1 MKVRSNGIDIEVEDS
16 AASASTG
23 GDAPHAQRPVVLLI
37 MGLGLQLVA
46 WPDSLIN
53 GLLNAGYR
61 VVRFDNR
68 DVGLSTH
75 LTHLGAPN
83 MLWAGLQYKMGLT
96 PRAPY
101 TLSDMAGDALG
112 VMDALGI
119 AQAHIAGMSM
129 GGMIAQRVAVAAPQ
143 RVLSLTS
150 IMSSSG
156 ARGLPGP
163 QPEVLKAM
171 MKRPAPGL
179 DATVDQFVAL
189 FRLIGSPVHSIP
201 ADVLRAQ
208 VLRSITR
215 NLDPVGVTRQ
225 MVAVGSDTG
234 RAALLARI
242 AAPTLVVHGKAD
254 RLLPFANGEDTAR
267 RIPGAK
273 LLGIDGMGHDLPDAH
288 VATLLQS
295 LLPHLRAASPSP
307 LQQIEPQPSP

>member
-1 MKVRSNGIDIEVEDS
+1 MKVRANGIDIELEDS
-16 AASASTG
+16 ATG
-23 GDAPHAQRPVVLLI
+23 ADPIHAHRPMVLLI

-46 WPDSLIN
+46 WPDSLVN

-75 LTHLGAPN
+75 LTYLGAPN
-83 MLWAGLQYKMGLT
+83 MLWAGLQYKLGLT

-119 AQAHIAGMSM
+119 AQAHIVGMSM

-143 RVLSLTS
+143 RVQSLTS

-225 MVAVGSDTG
+225 MVAVGSDTA
-234 RAALLARI
+234 RAALLPRI

-254 RLLPFANGEDTAR
+254 PLLPFANGEDTAR

-295 LLPHLRAASPSP
+295 LLPHLQAASPPPSQQAAPQASP
-307 LQQIEPQPSP
+307 